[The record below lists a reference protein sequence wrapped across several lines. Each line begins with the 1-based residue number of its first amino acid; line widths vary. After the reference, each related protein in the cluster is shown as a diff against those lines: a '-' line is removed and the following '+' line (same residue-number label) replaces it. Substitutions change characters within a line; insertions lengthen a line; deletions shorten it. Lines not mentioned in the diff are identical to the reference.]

1 MWNCVHDWSKC
12 FGRPVSGVEGVFAL
26 ERAGWGDT
34 HASNLV
40 VVCRARVGGVRLF
53 VRNTGK
59 QKFFTETL
67 WAGRSCLVFS
77 TNSELFV
84 RHFTFCDTCTID
96 TCTTEKRF
104 CLI

>member
-40 VVCRARVGGVRLF
+40 VVCRARVGGVIYFILLKNR
-53 VRNTGK
+53 
-59 QKFFTETL
+59 
-67 WAGRSCLVFS
+67 
-77 TNSELFV
+77 NSELFGFEI
-84 RHFTFCDTCTID
+84 RHIL
-96 TCTTEKRF
+96 KQSYR
-104 CLI
+104 